1 VLTRDPGPG
10 PGAPRNMPRPGQ
22 VVPSGPPQ
30 PRLRRAYYDCRYGQL
45 HLHNAIPA
53 GGGFDE
59 LTPVVCLHGAGET
72 GQVFMPLLAPL
83 GAQRSVYALDLPG
96 TGGSDPAPGVAAVD
110 AAVHAVS
117 DFLDSM
123 RIRAV
128 DLIARGDAADAA
140 LRLLELRGS
149 VVRRVLLVDA
159 PVALRAGPKVVQLG
173 KAEEQPVRVL
183 ALLASPA

>member
-1 VLTRDPGPG
+1 
-10 PGAPRNMPRPGQ
+10 MPRPGQ

-72 GQVFMPLLAPL
+72 GQVFAPLLAPL

-96 TGGSDPAPGVAAVD
+96 TGGSDPAPGVAATD
-110 AAVHAVS
+110 AAVHAAG

-123 RIRAV
+123 RIRQV
-128 DLIARGDAADAA
+128 DLIARGHAADAA
-140 LRLLELRGS
+140 LRLQQQRAS
-149 VVRRVLLVDA
+149 TVRRVLLVDA
-159 PVALRAGPKVVQLG
+159 PAAVGTGPKVVKLG
-173 KAEEQPVRVL
+173 AAEDQPARVL
-183 ALLASPA
+183 ALLAPGA